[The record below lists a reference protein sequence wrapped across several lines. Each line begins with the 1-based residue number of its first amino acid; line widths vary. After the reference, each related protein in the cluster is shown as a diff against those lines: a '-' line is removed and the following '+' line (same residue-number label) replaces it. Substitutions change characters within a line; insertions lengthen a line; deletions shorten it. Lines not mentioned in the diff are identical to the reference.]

1 MCMQVWRC
9 TWMGLEVACKVMQLD
24 MVADQVVV
32 GVLLQGV
39 ESSIVAELSH
49 PNIIRTFQIYHV
61 RHSGCSL
68 ESSIAE
74 STEEENVGLA
84 ADRADSNADSFLIR
98 GGRGRGGHQL
108 WIVQELCRAGD
119 LGQAIHDKVGVV

>member
-1 MCMQVWRC
+1 
-9 TWMGLEVACKVMQLD
+9 MQLD

-32 GVLLQGV
+32 DVLLQGV

-61 RHSGCSL
+61 RHSGRSL

-84 ADRADSNADSFLIR
+84 AHRADLNADSFLIR
-98 GGRGRGGHQL
+98 SGRDRGGEQL

>member
-1 MCMQVWRC
+1 
-9 TWMGLEVACKVMQLD
+9 MGLEVACKVMQLD

-61 RHSGCSL
+61 RHSGRGL

-74 STEEENVGLA
+74 STEEENVGLV
-84 ADRADSNADSFLIR
+84 ADRVSDSNADSFLIR
-98 GGRGRGGHQL
+98 DGRGKGVEQL

-119 LGQAIHDKVGVV
+119 LGRAIHDKVGVE